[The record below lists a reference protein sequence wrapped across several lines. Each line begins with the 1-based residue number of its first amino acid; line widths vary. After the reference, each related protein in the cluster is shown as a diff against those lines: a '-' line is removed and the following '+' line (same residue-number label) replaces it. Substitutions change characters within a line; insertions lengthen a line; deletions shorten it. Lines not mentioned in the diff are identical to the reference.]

1 MYDQEI
7 VGMDYSTIDLEPD
20 DPTYLSVIE
29 PNLDEDGNIIED
41 SELAKFITICTERE
55 SPWGVLDVNILNSLQ
70 TDLGTVGNNMFIIN
84 DALDIVNAIEDAA
97 NKDWGT
103 GKNCQMGSENP
114 RWDTE
119 MKYYQRYV
127 EDMRIL
133 SGMTD
138 EEDSNPVLAYQKAYD
153 EKHPIDTSFEG
164 TLARISGQSKEDIA
178 FLLEYARYSDKIA
191 KYDPSTRYAFSENV
205 EAEPIQFESSE
216 YESTPVIAQ
225 HITPIFIDKRNYTV

>member
-1 MYDQEI
+1 
-7 VGMDYSTIDLEPD
+7 
-20 DPTYLSVIE
+20 
-29 PNLDEDGNIIED
+29 
-41 SELAKFITICTERE
+41 
-55 SPWGVLDVNILNSLQ
+55 
-70 TDLGTVGNNMFIIN
+70 
-84 DALDIVNAIEDAA
+84 
-97 NKDWGT
+97 
-103 GKNCQMGSENP
+103 MGSETP

-153 EKHPIDTSFEG
+153 KKHPIDTSFEG

-178 FLLEYARYSDKIA
+178 FLLEFARYSDKVA
-191 KYDPSTRYAFSENV
+191 NYDPSTRYAFSKNA

-216 YESTPVIAQ
+216 FESTPVIAQ
-225 HITPIFIDKRNYTV
+225 YIESIFIDRRNYLL